1 MTNEGAD
8 FATVL
13 KDAQEQGY
21 AEADPTFDIEG
32 VDTAHKLAILVSLCY
47 GTQVDCDDIYLEG
60 ISQISA
66 TDIQFASQFGY
77 KIKLLAISK
86 EVNGEIEARVHPTMI
101 PKNAPLA
108 DVDGV
113 FNAVRLVGD
122 FVGPV
127 MLYGQG
133 AGMDATASAVMGDA
147 MAIARNLLTG
157 AIGRTP
163 AMGYCPS
170 AIAKLPLKAMADIV
184 SRYYLRFSTVDKPGV
199 VARIAT
205 ILGNYQICIS
215 SMMQPEGHAV
225 DTVPIVIMTDDAKES
240 DIRSALDEIDQLDV
254 VHEPSHFI
262 RIENSIE

>member
-1 MTNEGAD
+1 M
-8 FATVL
+8 
-13 KDAQEQGY
+13 
-21 AEADPTFDIEG
+21 
-32 VDTAHKLAILVSLCY
+32 
-47 GTQVDCDDIYLEG
+47 
-60 ISQISA
+60 
-66 TDIQFASQFGY
+66 
-77 KIKLLAISK
+77 
-86 EVNGEIEARVHPTMI
+86 HPTMI
-101 PKNAPLA
+101 PQNAPLA

-147 MAIARNLLTG
+147 MAIARNLLTDS
-157 AIGRTP
+157 IGRTP

-170 AIAKLPLKAMADIV
+170 AIGKLPIKAMADIV

-199 VARIAT
+199 VARIAS
-205 ILGNYQICIS
+205 ILGNYQIGIS
-215 SMMQPEGHAV
+215 SMVQPEGLAA
-225 DTVPIVIMTDDAKES
+225 DTVPIVIMTHEAKEAH
-240 DIRSALDEIDQLDV
+240 IRLALAEIDQLEV